1 MTLPTVASHRH
12 GVVVGKFYPPH
23 LGHADLI
30 ERAAAVCDRVTVVVA
45 ASAVETIPL
54 GDRVR
59 WLAWHHAVTP
69 HVTVVGA
76 VDDHPVDYDDPAIWD
91 LHMDVFISAIA
102 EVAPGVPVDAVIT
115 GEDYG
120 DELAR
125 RLQAESIRVD
135 RSVTGHSGTAARA
148 DLAGRWATLI
158 PAARMGLA
166 RRIVVVGAEST
177 GTTTLATD
185 LARHLDV
192 PVVAEYGRSWSA
204 AKLAAARQEAAAS
217 GLPAP
222 SFEGLTWTSDEFTQ
236 IASVQ
241 QAAMDRVAEAHALV
255 VSDTD
260 PLATSVWHDRY
271 VGGSHQAAL
280 DIARTHP
287 AHLYLLTSPDGVAF
301 EDDGLRDGEHLR
313 VDMTEMFSTSLDR
326 QPAPWAL
333 LEGSRPERLGRALAQ
348 VALHARLPHLADPLG

>member
-1 MTLPTVASHRH
+1 MPTATTPHRH

-23 LGHADLI
+23 LGHANLI
-30 ERAAAVCDRVTVVVA
+30 DRAAAECDRVTVVVA
-45 ASAVETIPL
+45 GAAVETIPL

-59 WLAWHHAVTP
+59 WLAWHHAATP

-76 VDDHPVDYDDPAIWD
+76 VDDHPVDYDDSAIWD
-91 LHMDVFISAIA
+91 LHMDVFTSAIA
-102 EVAPGVPVDAVIT
+102 EVAPGLPVDAVFT
-115 GEDYG
+115 GEEYG

-125 RLQAESIRVD
+125 RMQAVSIRVD
-135 RSVTGHSGTAARA
+135 RQVTGHSGTAARA
-148 DLAGRWATLI
+148 DLAGRWKTLL
-158 PAARMGLA
+158 PPARMGLA

-185 LARHLDV
+185 LARHVGV
-192 PVVAEYGRSWSA
+192 PLVAEYGRSWSA
-204 AKLAAARQEAAAS
+204 AKLAAARQEASAS

-222 SFEGLTWTSDEFTQ
+222 SFDDLTWTSDEFTQ

-241 QAAMDRVAEAHALV
+241 QAAMDRAAEAHAFV
-255 VSDTD
+255 VADTD
-260 PLATSVWHDRY
+260 ALATSIWHDRY
-271 VGGSHQAAL
+271 VGGPHQAAL
-280 DIARTHP
+280 DVARIHP

-313 VDMTEMFSTSLDR
+313 IHMTEMFRTALNHQS
-326 QPAPWAL
+326 APWTL

-348 VALHARLPHLADPLG
+348 VALHARLPVLADPLG